1 MKNRVVRKMNKQ
13 EKFEQIFDEIFPKVK
28 AFAWKILQSEED
40 AEDIAQDVFA
50 KLWNMPETWEDK
62 ETWHNYIYT
71 IARNYIF
78 NFLKHKAIEQKYQQQ
93 SKLEDYNYYSTDDI
107 YDQLYAKE
115 LQLLVK
121 LTIDRMP
128 EQRRKVFL
136 MSRQEEM
143 SHTEIAE
150 RLGVSIRTVERHI
163 YLALGEL
170 KKVLYLFFF
179 MFTIE

>member
-1 MKNRVVRKMNKQ
+1 MNKQ
-13 EKFEQIFDEIFPKVK
+13 EKFEQIFYEIFPKVK

-50 KLWNMPETWEDK
+50 KLWNTPETWEDK

-71 IARNYIF
+71 MTRNHIF
-78 NFLKHKAIEQKYQQQ
+78 NFLKHKAVEQKYQQQ
-93 SKLEDYNYYSTDDI
+93 SEPEDYNYYSTDDI
-107 YDQLYAKE
+107 HDQLYAKE
-115 LQLLVK
+115 LQLLIK
-121 LTIDRMP
+121 LTIERMP

-136 MSRQEEM
+136 MSRQEDM

-150 RLGVSIRTVERHI
+150 RLGISIRTVERHI

-179 MFTIE
+179 IFTIE

>member
-1 MKNRVVRKMNKQ
+1 MNKQ
-13 EKFEQIFDEIFPKVK
+13 EKFEQIFNEIFPKVK

-40 AEDIAQDVFA
+40 AEDIAQDVFV
-50 KLWNMPETWEDK
+50 KLWNTSEAWEDK

-71 IARNYIF
+71 MTRNHIF
-78 NFLKHKAIEQKYQQQ
+78 NFIKHKAVEQKYQQR
-93 SKLEDYNYYSTDDI
+93 SDLEDYNYYSTDDI
-107 YDQLYAKE
+107 HDQLYAKE

>member
-1 MKNRVVRKMNKQ
+1 MNKQ
-13 EKFEQIFDEIFPKVK
+13 EKFEQIFYEIFPKVK

-50 KLWNMPETWEDK
+50 KLWNTPETWADK

-71 IARNYIF
+71 MTRNHIF
-78 NFLKHKAIEQKYQQQ
+78 NFLKHKAVEQKYQQQ
-93 SKLEDYNYYSTDDI
+93 SEPEDYNYYSTDDI
-107 YDQLYAKE
+107 HDQLYAKE
-115 LQLLVK
+115 LQLLIK

-136 MSRQEEM
+136 MSRQEDM

-150 RLGVSIRTVERHI
+150 RLGISIRTVERHI

-170 KKVLYLFFF
+170 KEVLYLFFF
-179 MFTIE
+179 IFTIE

>member
-1 MKNRVVRKMNKQ
+1 MNKQ
-13 EKFEQIFDEIFPKVK
+13 EKFEQIFYEIFPKVK

-50 KLWNMPETWEDK
+50 KLWNTPETWEDK
-62 ETWHNYIYT
+62 ETWNNYIYT
-71 IARNYIF
+71 MTRNHIF
-78 NFLKHKAIEQKYQQQ
+78 NFLKHKAVEQKYQQQ
-93 SKLEDYNYYSTDDI
+93 SEPEDYNYYSTDDI
-107 YDQLYAKE
+107 HDQLYVKE
-115 LQLLVK
+115 LQLLIK

-136 MSRQEEM
+136 MSRQEDM

-150 RLGVSIRTVERHI
+150 RLGISIRTVERHI

-170 KKVLYLFFF
+170 KEVLYLFFF
-179 MFTIE
+179 IFTIE

>member
-1 MKNRVVRKMNKQ
+1 MNKQ
-13 EKFEQIFDEIFPKVK
+13 EKFEQIFYEIFPKVK

-50 KLWNMPETWEDK
+50 KLSNTPETWEDK

-71 IARNYIF
+71 MTRNHIF
-78 NFLKHKAIEQKYQQQ
+78 NFLKHKAVEQKYQQQ
-93 SKLEDYNYYSTDDI
+93 SEPEDYNYYSTDDI
-107 YDQLYAKE
+107 HDQLYAKE
-115 LQLLVK
+115 LQLLIK

-136 MSRQEEM
+136 MSRQEDM

-150 RLGVSIRTVERHI
+150 RLGISIRTVERHI

-170 KKVLYLFFF
+170 KEVLYLFFF
-179 MFTIE
+179 IFTIE